1 MNMKNEKILVNGLPV
16 GIRHEM
22 RQDPGRQIVW
32 ASPDGNIRIPIER
45 NRDFFYP
52 GPFTAAGR
60 IYPGWKALCFKLDES
75 GYLAT
80 DIYGREVFC
89 IMERFPCFDSY
100 DYAHENRYYWWL
112 FIKEKGKLTRIYHA
126 DGTHKIQVTEDVRN
140 LEDKCWQ
147 QMKKMD
153 WLR

>member
-1 MNMKNEKILVNGLPV
+1 
-16 GIRHEM
+16 
-22 RQDPGRQIVW
+22 
-32 ASPDGNIRIPIER
+32 
-45 NRDFFYP
+45 
-52 GPFTAAGR
+52 
-60 IYPGWKALCFKLDES
+60 
-75 GYLAT
+75 
-80 DIYGREVFC
+80 
-89 IMERFPCFDSY
+89 MERFPCFDSY